1 MNTLEARRAAEIRRR
16 RARWMPRLAAEL
28 LPEEIHEQVNANTAP
43 LRQHSMPTQIKKS
56 GRRVA

>member
-43 LRQHSMPTQIKKS
+43 LRQHAVPTQNKRA
-56 GRRVA
+56 RRIA